1 MMGTRHEAPWQQAVT
16 KLSTPGRQERKE
28 RMMLPH
34 PVHVIMSVEQRS
46 KDFLA
51 ESARDQRARLA
62 GRRHGRQTRQH
73 WAGVLVAVA
82 VVIAILMIVANA
94 TLSA

>member
-16 KLSTPGRQERKE
+16 KLSTPGRQERNE

-34 PVHVIMSVEQRS
+34 PVHVILSVEQRN

-51 ESARDQRARLA
+51 ECARDQRARLA
-62 GRRHGRQTRQH
+62 GCRDGRQTRQH
-73 WAGVLVAVA
+73 WTGVLVAVA
-82 VVIAILMIVANA
+82 VGIAFLMIVANA
-94 TLSA
+94 TLPA